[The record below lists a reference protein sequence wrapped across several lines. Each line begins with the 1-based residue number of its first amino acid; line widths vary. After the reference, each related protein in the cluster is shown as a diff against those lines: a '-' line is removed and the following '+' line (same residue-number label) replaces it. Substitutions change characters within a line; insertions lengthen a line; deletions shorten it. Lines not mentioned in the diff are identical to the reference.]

1 MLTLAQSGFIGWKV
15 DMASGGVFPCGG
27 PVLIPS
33 VSWAGAGEGEGEEAA
48 GQGGAA
54 CTVPPPAVYK
64 AAA

>member
-33 VSWAGAGEGEGEEAA
+33 VSWAGAGEGEEAA